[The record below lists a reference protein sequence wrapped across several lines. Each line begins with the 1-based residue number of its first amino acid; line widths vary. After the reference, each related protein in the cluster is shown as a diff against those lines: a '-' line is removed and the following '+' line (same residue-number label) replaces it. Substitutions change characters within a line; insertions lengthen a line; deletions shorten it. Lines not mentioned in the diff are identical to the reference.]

1 MKNLARNARHGIS
14 INAREDLLAL
24 TNHKAHWSRRDFMA
38 GAISSGVASG
48 FALAAQPV
56 CAQTVV
62 HTDVRYLTAEMV
74 QVPTENGTIP
84 AYCAKPAPSRVP
96 PLSTSALPI
105 IVVVQEIFGVH
116 EHIRDV
122 CRRFAQLGYL
132 AIAPEL
138 FHRQG
143 DASTLKDNKEIFA
156 QIVAKV
162 PDWQVMRDIDATVR
176 WADRNGGTRYKL
188 GITGFCWGGRIAWMY
203 PAHND
208 YVKASVA
215 WYGRLSGEKTLLTP
229 LHPIDVTDNIRVP
242 VLGLYG
248 ATDAGI
254 PVKDVEHMRAALGKK
269 LLSASSTLHL
279 YPDTPHAFFA
289 DYRPSYREKE
299 AADAWDRC
307 IAWFKKSGV
316 AA

>member
-1 MKNLARNARHGIS
+1 MNTIS
-14 INAREDLLAL
+14 HDAREDLLAL
-24 TNHKAHWSRRDFMA
+24 TTHTAHKAHWSRRDFMA
-38 GAISSGVASG
+38 GSIATSVASG

-62 HTDVRYLTAEMV
+62 HTDARHLAAQMV
-74 QVPTENGTIP
+74 QIPTENGMIP
-84 AYCAKPAPSRVP
+84 AYCAMPSPLRPP
-96 PLSTSALPI
+96 PLSDASLPI
-105 IVVVQEIFGVH
+105 MVVVQEIFGVH
-116 EHIRDV
+116 EHIQDV
-122 CRRFAQLGYL
+122 CRRFALQGYL
-132 AIAPEL
+132 AIAPAL

-143 DASTLKDNKEIFA
+143 DASKLKDNKEIFEH
-156 QIVAKV
+156 IVAKV
-162 PDWQVMRDIDATVR
+162 ADWQVMRDIDATVR
-176 WADRNGGTRYKL
+176 WADRNGGTRHKL
-188 GITGFCWGGRIAWMY
+188 GITGFCWGGRIAWLY

-215 WYGRLSGEKTLLTP
+215 WYGRLTGEKTLLTP

-254 PVKDVEHMRAALGKK
+254 PVKDVEQMRATLGKK
-269 LLSASSTLHL
+269 LFSASSAVHL

-307 IAWFKKSGV
+307 LAWFKKSGV